1 MEGTRVYPPVPGTLL
16 RIPGSTVVVTKK
28 ADLYEVRR
36 GDLTGRHLTDARLFH
51 SIPEWL
57 KAVGA
62 PDDVEIKE
70 RESKPTRELTPEE
83 KRIKL
88 MFKCYRK
95 SYQMRYVIST
105 QNKLLYWKAKPFFYF
120 LSKGKYEPLYMC
132 RKNGVIHLGRLDEEK
147 YELII
152 GTTFASIG
160 LSSDIPLATK
170 TGFEIY
176 NI

>member
-1 MEGTRVYPPVPGTLL
+1 MEGTRVYPPVPRTLL
-16 RIPGSTVVVTKK
+16 RIPGSTVVTTRHF
-28 ADLYEVRR
+28 DFYEVRR
-36 GDLTGRHLTDARLFH
+36 GDLTGCRLTDARLFH

-62 PDDVEIKE
+62 PEDVEIQE
-70 RESKPTRELTPEE
+70 VKPTRELTPEE